1 LIKNFLI
8 PGGEGDL
15 VEFKPSVAGRY
26 KLTLTY
32 GGEEIP
38 GSPLVYTVQED
49 RTPTVFGKGL
59 TLGQVRDVCSFKIDG
74 RDMEGEP
81 RVEVSGR
88 TRTVLQ
94 VKMRM
99 VFGGKKAI
107 EYLLKN
113 KY

>member
-1 LIKNFLI
+1 MIKNFLI

-59 TLGQVRDVCSFKIDG
+59 TLGQVRDVCSCKIDYY
-74 RDMEGEP
+74 
-81 RVEVSGR
+81 
-88 TRTVLQ
+88 TRKVTKCKLATISTSSSI
-94 VKMRM
+94 MN
-99 VFGGKKAI
+99 
-107 EYLLKN
+107 L
-113 KY
+113 